1 MTLSIQPPQARD
13 DANSFR
19 VGNFD
24 LFSRRNCVQAREH
37 FGLSHREIELIMHVA
52 GGATKNEI
60 ADLMG
65 VTSATTDT
73 FRRRAYVKLGVKSGT
88 AAVAIICSF
97 LAGTRVE
104 ERAPEN
110 AI

>member
-1 MTLSIQPPQARD
+1 MTLSLHTPLVQD
-13 DANSFR
+13 DEPFFR
-19 VGNFD
+19 VGNFA

-52 GGATKNEI
+52 GGLTKTEI
-60 ADLMG
+60 AKEMG

-104 ERAPEN
+104 ERMPAE